1 MDWSDLAGE
10 VGQIASVVGLLLNG
24 PARAAI
30 GALIASALDTDP
42 TPDAVAAAL
51 VDDPDASDKLRAL
64 QTHVQALL
72 QPLVVMAEAN
82 RAPSPRPSSAHVEPP
97 TTHPSPHWVRPAIT
111 FWLLTGAL
119 GIVAAILSGT
129 ANELLKNSTAS
140 LTVGALIAQ
149 WFNELKGALVFY
161 FGGGRESI
169 DDEQRP
175 GDRP

>member
-10 VGQIASVVGLLLNG
+10 VGQVASVIGLLLSG

-30 GALIASALDTDP
+30 GALIASALDTDA

-51 VDDPDASDKLRAL
+51 VDDPDAPAKLRTL

-72 QPLVVMAEAN
+72 QPLVMMAEAN
-82 RAPSPRPSSAHVEPP
+82 RISSPRPSPAHIEPHA
-97 TTHPSPHWVRPAIT
+97 HPSPHWVRPAIT

-161 FGGGRESI
+161 FGGGQEPI

-175 GDRP
+175 GA